1 MNSPSESRGTAMVI
15 ASAVLFGLMPLL
27 TKIAYAGGCGTC
39 TVVFGRFA
47 FGAAASALAAA
58 LGGHRLFD
66 LSARELRRLLVL
78 SALYA
83 ATPVLLYG
91 SYRHIG
97 TGLATTLHF
106 TYPVTV
112 MLLDIRLFHA
122 RADRRFVLC
131 LCVCAAGLLCLCG
144 PGEGGG
150 PRGVALA
157 ALSGVSYAVYIL
169 LLGKSGLRRVPVT
182 VITFWLSLF
191 SAGEIG
197 LLSALTGSLTVPQG
211 PAAWAAVAGLG
222 VLSTTLAVA
231 LFQAGVFL
239 CGEVKA
245 SLLSTFEPLTGT
257 VLGVLVFHE
266 AVTPRSLAGAGLILL
281 SVVLLVRPRTQTGR

>member
-131 LCVCAAGLLCLCG
+131 LCG

-150 PRGVALA
+150 PRGAALA